1 MKEIV
6 ERINKMSNREYL
18 DKVKEAMAYCKE
30 RKLLPPWDK
39 TKEGMQKA
47 AFQAIMRME
56 LDKSSGMANG
66 KDSSRVEDDI
76 QGNRQNEQRGV

>member
-1 MKEIV
+1 MRTKEETQALMKEIV

-30 RKLLPPWDK
+30 RKLLPSWDR

-47 AFQAIMRME
+47 GNLAIITM
-56 LDKSSGMANG
+56 
-66 KDSSRVEDDI
+66 
-76 QGNRQNEQRGV
+76 